1 MCWHSSGGHV
11 PLSLEHPGSIQTCP
25 RFPSLI
31 DPRQYQDLEQ
41 VMGLALVHLSK
52 SLFLANM

>member
-1 MCWHSSGGHV
+1 M